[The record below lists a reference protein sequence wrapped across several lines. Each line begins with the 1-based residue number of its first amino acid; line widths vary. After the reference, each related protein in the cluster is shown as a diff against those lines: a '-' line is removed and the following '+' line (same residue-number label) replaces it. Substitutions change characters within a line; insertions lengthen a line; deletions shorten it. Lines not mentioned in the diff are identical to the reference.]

1 MHKKNLQ
8 LSLKKMIFVLKSKKD
23 NMRTNEII
31 EEISRLPIS
40 KRLYVVEKAMSS
52 IRLENEKKEMEA
64 ASELLMSEYEENKEL
79 TIFTELDL
87 DEFYEAR

>member
-1 MHKKNLQ
+1 MQKESVIIIEKDDICIEIKKY
-8 LSLKKMIFVLKSKKD
+8 D
-23 NMRTNEII
+23 MRTNEII

-40 KRLYVVEKAMSS
+40 KRLYIVEKAMSA
-52 IRLENEKKEMEA
+52 IRLENEKNDMEA